1 MIFKTDLDTALQT
14 LNSDYAAKRNQN
26 LVLNLPEI
34 IVIQNN
40 EFYMWLKQNNRLG
53 GQYKIPRLSNDRKI
67 VEEILALH

>member
-1 MIFKTDLDTALQT
+1 LQT

-67 VEEILALH
+67 VEEILALN